1 MGLFHFIFFEFLLL
15 HFIACLLFV
24 LLHEVPYMRGLG
36 GEGIWCDFD
45 GVVVSMLAS
54 IVAGSLHES
63 EAGRCLSS
71 SV

>member
-1 MGLFHFIFFEFLLL
+1 
-15 HFIACLLFV
+15 
-24 LLHEVPYMRGLG
+24 MRGLG

-63 EAGRCLSS
+63 EAGVYLQVCEETHQFCPGQLCYISS
-71 SV
+71 HFHLGVP